1 MKKKCISLLL
11 VLTMLCGILA
21 GCSKESS
28 TGNNDEKADSEGRK
42 IAVLIANANMP
53 FCQDMVTGVK
63 EVVKEGDEVLE
74 YSYDEDPTKQAET
87 INDLIVKKVDLI
99 ITNIL
104 DADSVVSPLR
114 QCKEAGIPVVLLDG
128 QLAKENDDLCYA
140 TVENDVYNVGYMHG
154 KSLCESIGGKG
165 ELAYIFWAAASD
177 TAKLRVQGFKD
188 AVAEYP
194 DVKLVSE
201 AESAFD
207 TDSALEQIN
216 AILQLYPELDGFW
229 ATWAASGLAAV
240 SAIGNAGMQDT
251 CKLAVSDFDTDFA
264 NYLKDGK
271 IYSCVYLNTVNMGK
285 LAMEAGYKAMNGEEL
300 EEKHIINSE
309 QSEVKADQA
318 DEFLEKLK

>member
-1 MKKKCISLLL
+1 MKKKCISMLLIVAMMCGLL
-11 VLTMLCGILA
+11 VGCG
-21 GCSKESS
+21 S
-28 TGNNDEKADSEGRK
+28 EKAESEEK
-42 IAVLIANANMP
+42 DESKAKTIAVLIANANMP

-74 YSYDEDPTKQAET
+74 YSYEEDPTKQAET

-104 DADSVVSPLR
+104 DADSIVSPLR
-114 QCKEAGIPVVLLDG
+114 QCKDAGIPVILLDG
-128 QLAKENDDLCYA
+128 QLTEENDDLCYA

-154 KSLCESIGGKG
+154 KSLCESIDGKG
-165 ELAYIFWAAASD
+165 ELAYIFWSAASD

-201 AESAFD
+201 AESALD

-216 AILQLYPELDGFW
+216 AVLQLYPDLDGFW

-271 IYSCVYLNTVNMGK
+271 IYSCVYLNTINMGK
-285 LAMEAGYKAMNGEEL
+285 LAMEAGYRALNGEEI
-300 EEKHIINSE
+300 EDKHIINSE
-309 QSEVKADQA
+309 QSEVKEEQVE
-318 DEFLEKLK
+318 EFLEKIK